1 MRVLGHR
8 ITHHA
13 FLVAPSSKAMTVL
26 LLLLV
31 SLILFILSIFIL
43 YGIAPASGSVQP
55 IRFNQT
61 IPAQTVL

>member
-31 SLILFILSIFIL
+31 SLILFIL
-43 YGIAPASGSVQP
+43 
-55 IRFNQT
+55 RNED
-61 IPAQTVL
+61 